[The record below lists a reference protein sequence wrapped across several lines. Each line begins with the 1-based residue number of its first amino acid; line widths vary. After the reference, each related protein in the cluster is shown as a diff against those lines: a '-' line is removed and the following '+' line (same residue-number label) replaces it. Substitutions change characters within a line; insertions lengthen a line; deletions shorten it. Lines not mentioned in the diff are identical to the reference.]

1 MRSLNPE
8 TVMEQWQEDE
18 ALQPRGGGCVAP
30 PAKASLNVAH
40 QIIS

>member
-1 MRSLNPE
+1 MRSLNPA
-8 TVMEQWQEDE
+8 TVREPWEEEE